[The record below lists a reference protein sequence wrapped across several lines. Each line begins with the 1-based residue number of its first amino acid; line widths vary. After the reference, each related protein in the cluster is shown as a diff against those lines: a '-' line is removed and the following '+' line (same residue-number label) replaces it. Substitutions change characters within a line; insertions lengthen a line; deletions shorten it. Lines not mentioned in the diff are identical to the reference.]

1 MSAGIND
8 IEICISSAVGSFIKD
23 VAQDSNFRK
32 VVKSKKTL
40 RLGIN
45 SSFLY
50 RDKNHVKTTKS
61 NTCLIPTVNITDKA
75 VRIKRIDVAKDLS
88 IMTHYKI
95 LEADRNQETWSLTK
109 AVEIA
114 LGELGELVFILIGK
128 SEGEQPVEILLRGGP
143 ITTIQFDP
151 TAGKD
156 LSLSDGICTLGVPLP
171 VDMVLSQIEEILGN
185 TGQFGDSDR
194 QKVAKAYDELL
205 NQITTVVSLP
215 TGGVNNLEDTL
226 LGKMVLALEEQ
237 HNAYKRA
244 LEKLAKNRSDKAAL
258 NEVLRIAYNFVTDVQ
273 PLIFLL
279 MSICDLKPVVFWC
292 TIDKHWA
299 LHRAFS
305 KLPWSALGKKE
316 KIAEYQDIIS
326 AARNRAFHHF
336 LPFDNT
342 VEINLEK
349 VNIQA
354 EKLFLFPLYRQ
365 KERRGIQLKDQAI
378 IDLFTQF
385 SRAKERP
392 VSYEFWA
399 RNCEVLECTCQLVR
413 STNDALIMLN
423 KLKFR
428 QKQKE

>member
-1 MSAGIND
+1 MSIVTKD
-8 IEICISSAVGSFIKD
+8 IENCINNAAKSVVEDI
-23 VAQDSNFRK
+23 AQDPSFRDAIK
-32 VVKSKKTL
+32 AKKTL
-40 RLGIN
+40 SLAIN

-50 RDKNHVKTTKS
+50 RDKKHIKTIKS
-61 NTCLIPTVNITDKA
+61 NRCLIPTVQTRGKGFEIIHMN
-75 VRIKRIDVAKDLS
+75 VAKDLS
-88 IMTHYKI
+88 IIAHWKI
-95 LEADRNQETWSLTK
+95 LQNSGNQAVWSLTE
-109 AVEIA
+109 AIEIA
-114 LGELGELVFILIGK
+114 LNELGDLVFVLIGK
-128 SEGEQPVEILLRGGP
+128 SEGGQPTKIPLSGGP

-151 TAGKD
+151 TANED
-156 LSLSDGICTLGVPLP
+156 LSLSNGICTLGAPLP
-171 VDMVLSQIEEILGN
+171 VDTVLSQIEEILGDSSR
-185 TGQFGDSDR
+185 FSESDR

-205 NQITTVVSLP
+205 DQITTVVSLP
-215 TGGVNNLEDTL
+215 TGDVNNLEDTL

-237 HNAYKRA
+237 YNSYKGA
-244 LEKLAKNRSDKAAL
+244 LEKLAKNRSDTAAL

-273 PLIFLL
+273 PLISLL

-292 TIDKHWA
+292 TINKHWA

-342 VEINLEK
+342 VEINLDK
-349 VNIQA
+349 VDVQA
-354 EKLFLFPLYRQ
+354 EKLFLFPLYKQ

-399 RNCEVLECTCQLVR
+399 RNCEVIECTCQLVR
-413 STNDALIMLN
+413 TTADALIMLN
-423 KLKFR
+423 KAKF
-428 QKQKE
+428 KQKK